1 MRGDIQNGEIVD
13 NLNGEKFNGYLVF
26 ITANHGK
33 DELLVENAELRGRM
47 EGIQREMEVLRES
60 VKKGEK
66 DKQQEL
72 ENSAV
77 KLR

>member
-1 MRGDIQNGEIVD
+1 M
-13 NLNGEKFNGYLVF
+13 F

-33 DELLVENAELRGRM
+33 DELLTENAELRGRM

>member
-33 DELLVENAELRGRM
+33 DELLAENAELRGRM
-47 EGIQREMEVLRES
+47 ESVQREMEVLRES